1 MVLAWKDKRIVKAI
15 STKHDSSVVSISR
28 RKKGGHG
35 AMEEVQKPV
44 CICDYNQHMSG
55 VDHVD
60 QMISYYPCTRK
71 TLKWT
76 KKVFFYFMELS
87 VTNAHVLYA
96 ARCGRSRR
104 PMTLHEFHVKLVSK
118 MCRKRLEHNNSS
130 SSEEEDAPPPKAPTY
145 DPPNRLRGGFK
156 SHHISTLPP
165 TANKKYPQR
174 VCRLCSKNGI
184 RRDTRFYCKDCKVA
198 LCNRPCFGDYH
209 SKKHL

>member
-1 MVLAWKDKRIVKAI
+1 MSSHGREQLCPFKPQLTLSVL
-15 STKHDSSVVSISR
+15 S
-28 RKKGGHG
+28 
-35 AMEEVQKPV
+35 
-44 CICDYNQHMSG
+44 
-55 VDHVD
+55 HVD
-60 QMISYYPCTRK
+60 LRYRKPCAGREATYFYVFRK
-71 TLKWT
+71 TVYVGCCRNVNLRN
-76 KKVFFYFMELS
+76 FFYFMELS

-118 MCRKRLEHNNSS
+118 MCRKRLEHNDSS
-130 SSEEEDAPPPKAPTY
+130 SSEEEDAPPPKASTY

-156 SHHISTLPP
+156 FHHISTLPP